1 MHIPVLLN
9 EVMEILKPQKG
20 EFFIDGTFGAGGHSE
35 KIMEAIGEN
44 GRLLAFDWDPSAEFR
59 AKEKPA
65 FAKAMAGEGKNF
77 MFANV
82 NYANTKEFLREKNLP
97 KADGLLLDLGFS
109 SDQLEESGKGF
120 SFKNDEPLIMS
131 YGQGGLTAY
140 EVVNSYPEEKL
151 LEIIRD
157 LGEERFSG
165 RIARVIIENR
175 QKAPI
180 KTSLQLA
187 SIIRSAVPRNYEK
200 GRIDPATRT
209 FQALRIFV
217 NGELENIKKVLGD
230 LEEIVKIGGRVAVI
244 SFHSLEDRIVKNI
257 FRDLKKSGKAELLNK
272 KIISASR
279 DEVLRNPRSR
289 SAKLRGIVMVK
300 S

>member
-35 KIMEAIGEN
+35 KILEAIGEK
-44 GRLLAFDWDPSAEFR
+44 GKLLAFDWDPKASER
-59 AKEKPA
+59 NIIILEK
-65 FAKAMAGEGKNF
+65 KNF
-77 MFANV
+77 TFANV
-82 NYANTKEFLREKNLP
+82 NYANAKKFLQENNLP

-109 SDQLEESGKGF
+109 SDQLEDSGKGF
-120 SFKNDEPLIMS
+120 SFKKDEPLVMS
-131 YGQGGLTAY
+131 YGESGPTAY
-140 EVVNSYPEEKL
+140 EVVNTYSEEKL
-151 LEIIRD
+151 LEIIKE
-157 LGEERFSG
+157 LGEERFPG
-165 RIARVIIENR
+165 RIARVIVENR
-175 QKAPI
+175 QKEPI

-187 SIIRSAVPRNYEK
+187 RIIRSALPRNYEK

-209 FQALRIFV
+209 FQALRIYV
-217 NGELENIKKVLGD
+217 NGELENIKKILGD
-230 LEEIVKIGGRVAVI
+230 LESIVKSGGRVAVI

-279 DEVLRNPRSR
+279 DEISNNPRSR
-289 SAKLRGIVMVK
+289 SAKLRGLKII
-300 S
+300 